1 MQLKYINEKN
11 GKNNFFV
18 LFISLWKEIPLNM
31 FIQPFYFKN
40 EYSII

>member
-18 LFISLWKEIPLNM
+18 LFISLWKESPPNM
-31 FIQPFYFKN
+31 LIQLFYFTN
-40 EYSII
+40 EYLII